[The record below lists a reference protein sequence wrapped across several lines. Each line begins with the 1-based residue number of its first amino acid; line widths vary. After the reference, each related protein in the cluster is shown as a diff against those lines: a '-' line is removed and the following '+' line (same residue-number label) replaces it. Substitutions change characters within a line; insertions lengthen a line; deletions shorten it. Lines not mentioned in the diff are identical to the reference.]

1 MKYLSK
7 QNEFRNKEKISSSS
21 LFKVHLETFK
31 IYLDE
36 KTFVRYYEAYVLGK
50 IKEIDIDL
58 MY

>member
-50 IKEIDIDL
+50 IKEMILI
-58 MY
+58 